1 VILLVRHASAGK
13 RDEWEGDDR
22 PRPLDD
28 RGARQAE
35 QLVQLLTPYEIVR
48 ILSSP
53 SLRCV
58 QTVEPLA
65 HARGLDIQVYE
76 ELSEERQPADGAEL
90 VGSLQ
95 SVAAAL
101 CCHGGLSESV
111 CGESQKK
118 GEVLVLDG
126 TAVVARLRARG

>member
-95 SVAAAL
+95 SVDAAL